1 MKLEG
6 RVLKLGDEIDTD
18 IILPAQYLALPL
30 DKYSKHLM
38 EPVRPDFYK
47 EIEAGDIIFGGHG
60 FGIGSSRGQA
70 IAAIQKNGIKAVVAI
85 SFGRIFFRSA
95 INEGLPCINS
105 EEAYTNTD
113 EGDIVQIEMESS
125 TIINKHKKL
134 QFDFTPFPKMLIDIL
149 MAGGGVNYYKQQ
161 QLHKRS

>member
-6 RVLKLGDEIDTD
+6 RVLKLGDEVDTD

-30 DKYSKHLM
+30 DEYSRHLM

-47 EIEAGDIIFGGHG
+47 DINDGDIIFGGHG

-70 IAAIQKNGIKAVVAI
+70 IEAIKNNGIKAIVAN

-95 INEGLPCINS
+95 INEGLPCITCT
-105 EEAYTNTD
+105 EAYINTD
-113 EGDIVQIEMESS
+113 EGDIVQIDIASN
-125 TIINKHKKL
+125 TVVNKSKN
-134 QFDFTPFPKMLIDIL
+134 QIFTFPPFPKLLIDIL
-149 MAGGGVNYYKQQ
+149 TVGGGVNYYRRQ
-161 QLHKRS
+161 HMHI